1 MVTALRGIEIQKYLQ
16 SLNRGWVDET
26 DTVDTWK
33 SGDPLVEVRGIAVAW
48 MGYSHAL
55 EKAAELG
62 CNLFIVHE
70 PVYYHHR
77 DDDPDILAWPECK
90 ARQMTIEKLGL
101 SILRCHDLWD
111 QFPGLGIPDAW
122 GQKLGLGQPLAGEGY
137 LRAYAGHG
145 RTALQIAKELAGRVA
160 DLGQPGV
167 QLIGPPERQVQR
179 IVLGTGAAT
188 PYREML
194 IQYEADLVICCDDG
208 FKYWR
213 DGAHAIDNGHSVLI
227 FHHPV
232 TEEYGMQLLAEHL
245 SERFPTIPVHFIPE
259 KCMYQLVLP

>member
-137 LRAYAGHG
+137 L
-145 RTALQIAKELAGRVA
+145 
-160 DLGQPGV
+160 

-245 SERFPTIPVHFIPE
+245 AERFPTIPVHFIPE